1 REVLMLDSIFDMSE
15 SAPVKKKVVKS
26 SDDFSILT
34 PREHCLKRPN
44 MYVGSVSSHLYEMF
58 LDGKW
63 SSVTYVAGMLKI
75 MNELIDNCVDEAI
88 RTKFKYGNKIDVLID
103 ARSFSVEDN
112 GRGIPQDIV
121 IDGTSGESLLR
132 PVAAWTRTMAGSNFS
147 DDESRV
153 TIGMNGVGSALSN
166 YFSTLFI
173 GVTRDGKNQ
182 VSVTCRNNG
191 EETDVKQIEFKRNKG
206 TKVTIVPDFERFG
219 MTQIDNITVDVME
232 ERIRNLAIAY
242 PEIAFTFNNK
252 KVSGKFKEYVKR
264 YSEHALS
271 FETPSTS
278 FLMFTTDQ
286 GFRTNSFVNGVH
298 TKEGGTHINV
308 MFEHIAD
315 ALIPLV
321 KRKYKL
327 EINRARVKECTSMV
341 LFIRDFPDAKFDS
354 QTKERLTNTAGEV
367 IKHVGD
373 MEICNKIAK
382 QIVNSEALIMPIIE
396 SALARK
402 LAAEQ
407 AAATRAEKAAK
418 KIRVAK
424 HIKAN
429 GLEDPTVK
437 TTLFLTEGD
446 SAIGYL
452 VKVRDKL
459 TQGGFPLRGKVLNV
473 WDKTPEKVRS
483 NKELFEIMA
492 ILNLHIGKPANDMTY
507 DNIAIMTDADVDG
520 TGSIYPLLI
529 AFFYKY
535 WPEIVHQGR
544 LRFVKTPQYIS
555 EGPKKEVVWSY
566 DGTEFESQTF
576 KGNWNHRYIKG
587 LGSLREHEYKRVMR
601 EPVFEVVDPGEDAT
615 EVLELL
621 FGKDS
626 EPRKAWILGN

>member
-1 REVLMLDSIFDMSE
+1 MLDAIFDMSQE
-15 SAPVKKKVVKS
+15 APKKKTVKKAG
-26 SDDFSILT
+26 DDFAILT

-44 MYVGSVSSHLYEMF
+44 MYIGSVSRHLYEMF
-58 LDGKW
+58 LDGQW
-63 SSVTYVAGMLKI
+63 VSVNYVAGMLKI
-75 MNELIDNCVDEAI
+75 MNELIDNSVDEAI
-88 RTKFKYGNKIDVLID
+88 RTQFKHANKIDILID

-121 IDGTSGESLLR
+121 VDGITGEQLLR

-147 DDESRV
+147 DDENRV

-166 YFSTLFI
+166 YYSTLFI

-191 EETDVKQIEFKRNKG
+191 EETDVKQIEFKRKKG
-206 TKVTIVPDFERFG
+206 TKVTIVPDFTRFNV
-219 MTQIDNITVDVME
+219 TQIDDVTIQVME

-242 PEIAFTFNNK
+242 PEIDFTFNGK
-252 KVSGKFKEYVKR
+252 KVSNKFKEYAKR
-264 YSEHALS
+264 YSENVLQ

-315 ALIPLV
+315 ALIPMV

-367 IKHVGD
+367 IKHIGD
-373 MEICNKIAK
+373 MEICTKIAK
-382 QIVNSEALIMPIIE
+382 QIVNNEALIMPIIE

-429 GLEDPTVK
+429 GLDDPTVK

-473 WDKTPEKVRS
+473 WDKDAAAVRK

-492 ILNLHIGKPANDMTY
+492 ILNLTIGKPATDMSY
-507 DNIAIMTDADVDG
+507 DRIAVMTDADVDG

-529 AFFYKY
+529 AFFYKH

-544 LRFVKTPQYIS
+544 LLFVKTPQYIS

-566 DGTEFESQTF
+566 DQTEFESKTF
-576 KGNWNHRYIKG
+576 KGSWNHRYIKG

-601 EPVFEVVDPGEDAT
+601 EPVFEQVEAGDDAT

-626 EPRKAWILGN
+626 DLRKEWILNN